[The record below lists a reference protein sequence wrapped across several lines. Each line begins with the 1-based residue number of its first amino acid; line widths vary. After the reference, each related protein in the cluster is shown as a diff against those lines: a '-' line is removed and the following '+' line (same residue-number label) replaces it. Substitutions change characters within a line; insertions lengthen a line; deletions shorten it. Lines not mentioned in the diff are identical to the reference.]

1 MRTGTLAMSWQ
12 DRWLAWRE
20 RLATW
25 RDRLI
30 ADPGFQRRAAS
41 LPFARAIARRRARGL
56 FDIVAGFV
64 YSQVLLA
71 CVQLR
76 LFEILADGAQP
87 LDLLAARF
95 GMTREAAQ
103 RLLDAAVA
111 LQLVERR
118 GDARETRYGLGP
130 LGAPMVG
137 NHAVVAMVEHHAAL
151 YADLADPVALLRG
164 QRTGGALAAYWPY
177 ATAPAPD
184 ALPRQRVAEYS
195 ALMSAS
201 QPLVADDVLD
211 AYPIAQHRCLLDV
224 GGGQGT
230 FLAAAAQRARDL
242 QLMLFDL
249 PPVAELARERLAAQ
263 GLADRARAVG
273 GDFLKDALP
282 RGADVVSLVR
292 VLYDH
297 DDTRVAV
304 ILRAVHD
311 ALPSGG
317 TLLVAEPMADTPGAR
332 AMGDAYFGFYTL
344 AMGRGQPRSAKRLAA
359 LLQQAGF
366 ERVRLVPTRMPLQVG
381 LLQAHK
387 PTHPPTHEP
396 SSARRET

>member
-1 MRTGTLAMSWQ
+1 
-12 DRWLAWRE
+12 
-20 RLATW
+20 
-25 RDRLI
+25 
-30 ADPGFQRRAAS
+30 
-41 LPFARAIARRRARGL
+41 
-56 FDIVAGFV
+56 
-64 YSQVLLA
+64 
-71 CVQLR
+71 
-76 LFEILADGAQP
+76 
-87 LDLLAARF
+87 
-95 GMTREAAQ
+95 
-103 RLLDAAVA
+103 
-111 LQLVERR
+111 
-118 GDARETRYGLGP
+118 
-130 LGAPMVG
+130 
-137 NHAVVAMVEHHAAL
+137 
-151 YADLADPVALLRG
+151 
-164 QRTGGALAAYWPY
+164 
-177 ATAPAPD
+177 
-184 ALPRQRVAEYS
+184 
-195 ALMSAS
+195 
-201 QPLVADDVLD
+201 
-211 AYPIAQHRCLLDV
+211 
-224 GGGQGT
+224 
-230 FLAAAAQRARDL
+230 
-242 QLMLFDL
+242 
-249 PPVAELARERLAAQ
+249 VAELARERLAAQ